1 MKIKFITPFVLA
13 FCAMLAVS
21 CKKYDAFGNEI
32 KTYNELVKAK
42 WLVGQWQHQTDTT
55 NLVEIWTFE
64 NDSTLTAISF
74 YIQNKK
80 DTLHHETIEL
90 FEDNKKLIYKATI
103 IGQNNDEPVSF
114 QKTMETETE
123 LIFENPTHNYPQK
136 IVYKKNSNT
145 QLTATI
151 SGKINGKIE
160 SESYQLKK
168 IIKTN

>member
-1 MKIKFITPFVLA
+1 MKKLVLLCNTA
-13 FCAMLAVS
+13 LLIIIAIS

-32 KTYNELVKAK
+32 KTFDELKKAN
-42 WLVGQWQHQTDTT
+42 WLLGQWQCQTDTT
-55 NLVEIWTFE
+55 NLIETWTFE
-64 NDSTLTAISF
+64 NDSTLTATSF
-74 YIQNKK
+74 FIQNKK

-90 FEDNKKLIYKATI
+90 IETNKKLIYKATI
-103 IGQNNDEPVSF
+103 IGENNNEPVSF

-136 IVYKKNSNT
+136 ITYKKISNT

-151 SGKINGKIE
+151 SGKLNGKIE

-168 IIKTN
+168 LTKNN